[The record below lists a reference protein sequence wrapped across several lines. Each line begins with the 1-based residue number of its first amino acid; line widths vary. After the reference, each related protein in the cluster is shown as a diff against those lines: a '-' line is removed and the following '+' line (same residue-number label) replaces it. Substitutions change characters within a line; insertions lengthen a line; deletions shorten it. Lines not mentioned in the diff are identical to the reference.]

1 MAVGPFTVSKERS
14 EAVDFTTAFQQE
26 SLGILTATPKE
37 ASSQFQFLEPFN
49 RDVRLSVVASLLTAG
64 LASVFI
70 SLKTLHQA
78 PRESNDQHLELER
91 SISENILLTISSFF
105 EQGLLKLEKG
115 TKKTQLRYL
124 C

>member
-37 ASSQFQFLEPFN
+37 VSSQFQFLEPFN
-49 RDVRLSVVASLLTAG
+49 RDVWLSVVASLLTAG

-78 PRESNDQHLELER
+78 PRESNYQHLELER